1 MAAIMALL
9 STLVIFLIANT
20 VPGDPVL
27 SQLGDLAASNKEFVA
42 EWRAKWGLDLPLWQ
56 RYLIFLQR
64 LAHGDLGIS
73 IASQR
78 AVLRD
83 IADFAPATLELASI
97 AFLLSIVVGVPLGIL
112 AAVKRDSW
120 IDHVARLVSLLGVSA
135 PTFWLAF
142 IVLAVFYGGLQIA
155 PGTGRIDTIALP
167 PPSVTGLYLIDSALA
182 GDWQMF
188 RDVLAH
194 LILPSTVLAAA
205 TLGLITRTTRASML
219 ESMPSCVWRAP
230 RA

>member
-1 MAAIMALL
+1 VARYIVSRLALAAVMALL

-27 SQLGDLAASNKEFVA
+27 SQLGDLAASNKEFVS
-42 EWRAKWGLDLPLWQ
+42 EWRAKWGLDLPLWH

-64 LAHGDLGIS
+64 LAHGDLGVS

-83 IADFAPATLELASI
+83 IADFAPATIELASI
-97 AFLLSIVVGVPLGIL
+97 AFVLSIVVGVPLGIL
-112 AAVKRDSW
+112 AAVRRDSW

-142 IVLAVFYGGLQIA
+142 IVLAVF
-155 PGTGRIDTIALP
+155 
-167 PPSVTGLYLIDSALA
+167 
-182 GDWQMF
+182 
-188 RDVLAH
+188 
-194 LILPSTVLAAA
+194 
-205 TLGLITRTTRASML
+205 
-219 ESMPSCVWRAP
+219 
-230 RA
+230 